1 MDRFINRRKFI
12 CFYPWFDQLD
22 KSSGFVSLEIV
33 GAGKIGSAVVSSLS
47 REYGLLPEMG
57 IDDSNGDIFE
67 DGVDIRQRDL
77 LRIESYRYFF

>member
-1 MDRFINRRKFI
+1 M
-12 CFYPWFDQLD
+12 
-22 KSSGFVSLEIV
+22 SLKIV

-47 REYGLLPEMG
+47 KEDGIFPELG
-57 IDDSNGDIFE
+57 IDDNNGGILE